1 MRDIR
6 SFPVSGLRGLG
17 FTGFRASASGFIIII
32 IMIMIIIISIRVLR
46 VWV

>member
-32 IMIMIIIISIRVLR
+32 MIMIIIISIRVLR